1 MSKKGKENNYPTEKK
16 ILSAY
21 ETYVVTNN
29 ETNLDGSV
37 NIASEEDVRLAKK
50 WVDDNKK

>member
-1 MSKKGKENNYPTEKK
+1 MKNNAKDRAPSEKE

-29 ETNLDGSV
+29 KTNPDGSV
-37 NIASEEDVRLAKK
+37 NIASEDVRLAKK
-50 WVDDNKK
+50 EVDDNKK

>member
-1 MSKKGKENNYPTEKK
+1 MKNYAKDRAPSEKE

-29 ETNLDGSV
+29 KTNPDGSV

-50 WVDDNKK
+50 EVDDNKK